1 MKIGLVKGTLT
12 ATAKAERLTGLKLMV
27 VDVIDAAGKVVA
39 PSAVAV
45 DTCGA
50 GVGDGVMLTQ
60 GSAARMADGLSTAPI
75 DLAIIAVVDR
85 VSVET

>member
-1 MKIGLVKGTLT
+1 MQIGLVKGTLT
-12 ATAKAERLTGLKLMV
+12 ATAKADRLTGLKLMV
-27 VDVIDAAGKVVA
+27 VDVIDASNKVVM
-39 PSAVAV
+39 PSLVAV

-60 GSAARMADGLSTAPI
+60 GSAARMAAGLSTAPI

-85 VSVET
+85 VSVDT

>member
-1 MKIGLVKGTLT
+1 MQIGKVTGTLT

-27 VDVIDAAGKVVA
+27 VDVIAADGAVLSRSVVA
-39 PSAVAV
+39 A

-50 GVGDGVMLTQ
+50 GTGDTVMLTH
-60 GSAARMADGLSTAPI
+60 GSAARMAAGLSSAPV

-85 VSVET
+85 ISV

>member
-1 MKIGLVKGTLT
+1 MQIGRVKGTLT

-27 VDVIDAAGKVVA
+27 VDVIDAAGKVVT
-39 PSAVAV
+39 PSLVAV

-60 GSAARMADGLSTAPI
+60 GSAARMAAGLSTAPV

-85 VSVET
+85 VSVDT